1 MRKHVEYV
9 ELRMFEGTGAGA
21 AGGGAAGASSGA
33 AGASS
38 GAAGAFGGAAGASGG
53 AAGAAGGKAGGAGG
67 TDGSAS
73 AAITG
78 GDKGGSGGGAAAK
91 TPEERRAD
99 YDRLIKGEYA
109 DMYADD
115 VQKAI
120 NRRYRENAQLHQQL
134 ESYAPI
140 MDLLSARYGVD
151 ATDMKGMREKL
162 EADDA
167 FFEEGALREGMSVD
181 TYKKYVRMQAEN
193 SRLAQAQQRSENLR
207 QRQETIARWDREAQ
221 ECAKRYPGFDIQR
234 EIRENQNFVKLLG
247 AGVDVTSAY
256 QACHF
261 DDISRGLI
269 ASTEMETKKQVANS
283 IRAGAGR
290 PAENA
295 AGGSP
300 AGTEPVDIWGMSK
313 SEFAKFRADV
323 LSGKRKFS

>member
-9 ELRMFEGTGAGA
+9 DLRMFEGAGAGASGGGAAGAGA
-21 AGGGAAGASSGA
+21 AGAAGASSGA
-33 AGASS
+33 AGA
-38 GAAGAFGGAAGASGG
+38 
-53 AAGAAGGKAGGAGG
+53 AGGKTGGAGG
-67 TDGSAS
+67 IGSGTGGSAS
-73 AAITG
+73 AANTG
-78 GDKGGSGGGAAAK
+78 GDKGGAGAGTAGDGAAAK

-134 ESYAPI
+134 ESYEPI
-140 MDLLSARYGVD
+140 MDILSARYGVD
-151 ATDMKGMREKL
+151 ATDMKGLKEKL

-269 ASTEMETKKQVANS
+269 ATAEQDTKKRVADS